1 MASVEIAITAVDSG
15 NSCII
20 EISVDLYIKYQF
32 IRESHVM
39 VTNRDFLLIS
49 HKHGL
54 LHNNKK

>member
-32 IRESHVM
+32 ICERKKAPVM
-39 VTNRDFLLIS
+39 
-49 HKHGL
+49 
-54 LHNNKK
+54 

>member
-32 IRESHVM
+32 IRERKKSPSHVM
-39 VTNRDFLLIS
+39 VTNRVFFIDFS
-49 HKHGL
+49 
-54 LHNNKK
+54 